1 MDQFTFYD
9 LYYETFNGLKD
20 EEIGRFIKRIC
31 NYALY
36 DLEDEASKNDT
47 ENCLFEIIF
56 PTLKEATLLEKQGK
70 VPYYLNRSMKHFTF
84 KIAYANIIKTIK
96 DEKLSGKFIKAI
108 CAYMFDD
115 EIPIDLTP
123 PIDTYFKLFKKSF
136 DLTKTRIKSGHV
148 GGSKKKKEI
157 INKRIETLED
167 FLNNNLH
174 INNDVYSKSLILN
187 KDYNL
192 LNEKLKTNLKYK
204 DEKSL
209 YIILKSYD
217 EIIKD

>member
-1 MDQFTFYD
+1 
-9 LYYETFNGLKD
+9 
-20 EEIGRFIKRIC
+20 
-31 NYALY
+31 
-36 DLEDEASKNDT
+36 
-47 ENCLFEIIF
+47 
-56 PTLKEATLLEKQGK
+56 
-70 VPYYLNRSMKHFTF
+70 MKHFTF

-96 DEKLSGKFIKAI
+96 DEKLSGKFIKSI

-115 EIPIDLTP
+115 EIPVDLTP

-136 DLTKTRIKSGHV
+136 DLTKTRIKSGHK

-157 INKRIETLED
+157 INKKIETLED
-167 FLNNNLH
+167 FLNNNPN

-192 LNEKLKTNLKYK
+192 LNEKLKINLKYK

>member
-1 MDQFTFYD
+1 MYQQERMDEIMKILQKNHYVTVDYLVKEIKYSPASIRRD
-9 LYYETFNGLKD
+9 L
-20 EEIGRFIKRIC
+20 
-31 NYALY
+31 
-36 DLEDEASKNDT
+36 
-47 ENCLFEIIF
+47 
-56 PTLKEATLLEKQGK
+56 TLLEKQGK

-115 EIPIDLTP
+115 EIPVDLTP

-167 FLNNNLH
+167 FLNNNLFP
-174 INNDVYSKSLILN
+174 ILIYVFLYLFLN
-187 KDYNL
+187 QNVQ
-192 LNEKLKTNLKYK
+192 
-204 DEKSL
+204 
-209 YIILKSYD
+209 
-217 EIIKD
+217 